1 MPTLPKDL
9 AELTAAGVIDDATA
23 QRIHAFRTA
32 QAADQPSRLPFIFSI
47 LGALLVGLGIVL
59 IVAHNWDDLP
69 RMGKIAAAYIPVLAG
84 LGLCLRALLL
94 PTDSHTAREVGA
106 VILIFA
112 VGACLAMV
120 SQTYHIDGDMSEF
133 LFTWWWLVLPVVYI
147 MRSSAASLLLWVGA
161 ATYGFQVSSA
171 PDDYW
176 VWLFAGLLFPFYW
189 WLRQQQQGT
198 LQLLFHDWVMPV
210 AGIAAFLCLPK
221 YDGSLYNGVLFIG
234 FFSLFFMAGNVFFD
248 HKRTGWHIIGWVALV
263 GMLVVNSFRRFW
275 KDGNGIWADWDGSP
289 SWLVVGI
296 PVVVWVLCVAL
307 LAWLW
312 RTQHPLRLHPLP
324 YLAALSPA
332 YILMGQMNEIVGIVM
347 ANLLLLGLSLHYIWQ
362 GNKQLH
368 LGLLNTG
375 LLIISVQI
383 IARFFDTDMSF
394 TLRGMLFLV
403 LGFCF
408 FAGNR
413 YLIRRQKEVAQ
424 NTLHHD

>member
-23 QRIHAFRTA
+23 QRIHAYRTA

-69 RMGKIAAAYIPVLAG
+69 RIAKVAAAYIPVLAG

-94 PTDSHTAREVGA
+94 PEDSHTAREVGA

-120 SQTYHIDGDMSEF
+120 SQTYHIDGSLSEF

-147 MRSSAASLLLWVGA
+147 MRSSAGSLLLWMGA

-176 VWLFAGLLFPFYW
+176 IWLFAALLLPYYW

-198 LQLLFHDWVMPV
+198 LQLLFHDWIMPV
-210 AGIAAFLCLPK
+210 AGIAAFMCLPE
-221 YDGSLYNGVLFIG
+221 YGGRLYNGVLYIG
-234 FFSLFFMAGNVFFD
+234 FFSLFFLVGNVYFD
-248 HKRTGWHIIGWVALV
+248 HKRTGWHLIGWVALV
-263 GMLVVNSFRRFW
+263 GLLVINSFRRFW
-275 KDGNGIWADWDGSP
+275 TQNNGFWTDWGDFP
-289 SWLVVGI
+289 SALALSLPGAMWL
-296 PVVVWVLCVAL
+296 LCVASL
-307 LAWLW
+307 VWLW
-312 RTQHPLRLHPLP
+312 RQGHPLRLHPIL
-324 YLAALSPA
+324 YLAALSPG
-332 YILMGQMNEIVGIVM
+332 YLLLGQMNDIAGIVM
-347 ANLLLLGLSLHYIWQ
+347 ANMLLLGLSLYYIWQ

-394 TLRGMLFLV
+394 TVRGMLFLL
-403 LGFCF
+403 LGLCF